1 MAEAE
6 IDISASEQSAQAHEA
21 RGATVVWA
29 GDTSSYTS
37 LGWIAV
43 ADPPRP
49 TSSKAV
55 AQLHKNA
62 IATVMLTGDN
72 QRTAETVASR
82 VGILHIA
89 AGIMPEEKV
98 DEVIA
103 LQQDG
108 RKVAMVGDGIND
120 APAMAM
126 ADVGIAMGSGNDV
139 AMASAEITLM
149 RPDLRLVPDAIEI
162 SKATVRKIRQ
172 NLFWAFAYN
181 LVALP
186 LAMFGVL
193 TPVIAGT
200 AMAMSSVSVVTNALT
215 LKRWRSTQPQIQT
228 L

>member
-1 MAEAE
+1 
-6 IDISASEQSAQAHEA
+6 
-21 RGATVVWA
+21 
-29 GDTSSYTS
+29 
-37 LGWIAV
+37 
-43 ADPPRP
+43 
-49 TSSKAV
+49 
-55 AQLHKNA
+55 
-62 IATVMLTGDN
+62 MLTGDN
-72 QRTAETVASR
+72 QRTAETVASS
-82 VGILHIA
+82 VGILHVA
-89 AGIMPEEKV
+89 AGILPEGKV
-98 DEVIA
+98 DEVTA

-162 SKATVRKIRQ
+162 SKATVQKIRQ

-186 LAMFGVL
+186 LAIFGVL

>member
-1 MAEAE
+1 
-6 IDISASEQSAQAHEA
+6 
-21 RGATVVWA
+21 
-29 GDTSSYTS
+29 
-37 LGWIAV
+37 
-43 ADPPRP
+43 
-49 TSSKAV
+49 
-55 AQLHKNA
+55 
-62 IATVMLTGDN
+62 
-72 QRTAETVASR
+72 
-82 VGILHIA
+82 
-89 AGIMPEEKV
+89 
-98 DEVIA
+98 
-103 LQQDG
+103 
-108 RKVAMVGDGIND
+108 
-120 APAMAM
+120 
-126 ADVGIAMGSGNDV
+126 
-139 AMASAEITLM
+139 MASAEITLM